1 MTGYNWLLFFHILA
15 AIIWV
20 GGAIMLNILNT
31 RSIRSGDPARLA
43 STAQETAWVGTR
55 VIAPTTLIL
64 LVLGLVMVGVNEAW
78 TIGQLWIILALVLFG
93 ITFATG
99 AFFLGPEAGR
109 IGKLV
114 EKRGPADPE
123 VRRRLRR
130 VVLVGR
136 VDLITLIVI
145 VWDMAVKPGL

>member
-1 MTGYNWLLFFHILA
+1 VTGYSWLVFLHILA
-15 AIIWV
+15 AITWV
-20 GGAIMLNILNT
+20 GGAIMLNFLNT
-31 RSIRSGDPARLA
+31 RSIRADDPARLA
-43 STAQETAWVGTR
+43 TAAKETEWIGTR
-55 VIAPTTLIL
+55 VIAPTTLVL
-64 LVLGLVMVGVNEAW
+64 LAMGITMVAVNEAW

-109 IGKLV
+109 IAGLV
-114 EKRGPADPE
+114 DERGVSDPE

-136 VDLITLIVI
+136 IDLITLIVV
-145 VWDMAVKPGL
+145 VWDMVVKPGL

>member
-15 AIIWV
+15 AITWV

-43 STAQETAWVGTR
+43 TTARETEWVGTR
-55 VIAPTTLIL
+55 VLAPSTLIL
-64 LVLGLVMVGVNEAW
+64 LGLGIALVAVSDAW
-78 TIGQLWIILALVLFG
+78 TIGQFWIILALVLFG
-93 ITFATG
+93 ITFVTG

-109 IGKLV
+109 IGKLI
-114 EKRGPADPE
+114 EERGPQDAE
-123 VRRRLRR
+123 VVRRLRR
-130 VVLVGR
+130 VVLIGR
-136 VDLITLIVI
+136 LDLLTLTVI